1 MIFKL
6 LTKCLWVNEQRM
18 ELDARK
24 KKSLC
29 LLSDHRILVGSFSSS
44 QFLGVGQ
51 RVWISTLFVFSFIY
65 LIFHYELGMKCIP
78 NSCIKYPWNKGH
90 TLNIPD
96 IKDIAIVLNH

>member
-1 MIFKL
+1 
-6 LTKCLWVNEQRM
+6 M

-24 KKSLC
+24 KKSLF
-29 LLSDHRILVGSFSSS
+29 LLSDRRILVGRFSSS

-51 RVWISTLFVFSFIY
+51 RAWISILFVFSFTY

-90 TLNIPD
+90 TLNISD
-96 IKDIAIVLNH
+96 IKDIAIALNH